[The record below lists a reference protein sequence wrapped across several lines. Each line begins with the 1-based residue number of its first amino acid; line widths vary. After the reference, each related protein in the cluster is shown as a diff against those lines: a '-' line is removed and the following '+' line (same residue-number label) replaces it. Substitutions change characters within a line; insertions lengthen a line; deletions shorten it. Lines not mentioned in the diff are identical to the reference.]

1 MANLDDQPYDDSWH
15 WVLLESGSNQEFI
28 FRSPRRRYSVGAS
41 GLLLDVPGWVDAAC
55 AGSEDVRRVITTSS
69 KALLLARTA
78 DAGREVVREATQLA
92 MRQAPGLDFWG
103 VVEQEV
109 PREDDGEPRALM
121 RRVAGLHQLHAQVR
135 YERPTPHL
143 RAPLL
148 PFSAT
153 CALTGVAA
161 SRIEHT
167 ADGRG
172 KVPVS
177 EQAHAAIERAT
188 TSHADL
194 SEAWPGHALTN
205 LKDEIDTEGYVAII
219 HADGNKVG
227 HLITGLAND
236 GDVGLYRRVS
246 QSLVAATADALT
258 NAITATAGDQP
269 KQPWILPLIVGGDDI
284 TVIVDAQFALALAA
298 NYLTEFEKSTA
309 NDPDLAGL
317 AHKVLGRTHL
327 TASAGLVACKAS
339 TPFSVV
345 YELVEN
351 ATRIA
356 KAAQDKAPARSLL
369 AFIKTTDSVPE
380 ATAGGQTTLMPGP
393 DGSRILVG
401 RRIGAMVAPS
411 GAGVPD
417 TVWAAAHSAQTFV
430 DAVRT
435 LGELESP
442 LTGGRVQALRQELA
456 DGELTIGTLR
466 RIRADG
472 KATQEFLDANLW
484 VADSDDPEAPGFTRL
499 LDLYEASTLAE
510 RAG

>member
-55 AGSEDVRRVITTSS
+55 AGSEDVRRVLTTSS
-69 KALLLARTA
+69 KALLLARTPE
-78 DAGREVVREATQLA
+78 AGREVVREATRRA
-92 MRQAPGLDFWG
+92 MSEAPGLDFWG

-109 PREDDGEPRALM
+109 PRADDGEPRVLM
-121 RRVAGLHQLHAQVR
+121 QRVAGLHQLHAQVR

-143 RAPLL
+143 RARLL

-177 EQAHAAIERAT
+177 EQAYAALERAK

-194 SEAWPGHALTN
+194 SQAWPGHALTD

-227 HLITGLAND
+227 QLITGLANH

-246 QSLVAATADALT
+246 QALVAATAEALT

-269 KQPWILPLIVGGDDI
+269 KRPWILPLIVGGDDI
-284 TVIVDAQFALALAA
+284 TVIVDAQFALAFAA
-298 NYLTEFEKSTA
+298 NYLTEFEKATA

-317 AHKVLGRTHL
+317 AGKVMGRRHL

-339 TPFSVV
+339 TPFSLV
-345 YELVEN
+345 YDLVEA
-351 ATRIA
+351 ATRAA
-356 KAAQDKAPARSLL
+356 KAAQDDAPARSLL

-380 ATAGGQTTLMPGP
+380 ASAGGQTTLMPGP
-393 DGSRILVG
+393 DGSRMLVG

-435 LGELESP
+435 LGGKDSP
-442 LTGGRVQALRQELA
+442 LSGSRVQALRQELA
-456 DGELTIGTLR
+456 RGELTRSTLHR
-466 RIRADG
+466 VQADG
-472 KATQEFLDANLW
+472 VAARAFLDAHLL
-484 VADSDDPEAPGFTRL
+484 VRDSDDQAAPGFTRV
-499 LDLYEASTLAE
+499 LDLYEALTLL
-510 RAG
+510 GKVG